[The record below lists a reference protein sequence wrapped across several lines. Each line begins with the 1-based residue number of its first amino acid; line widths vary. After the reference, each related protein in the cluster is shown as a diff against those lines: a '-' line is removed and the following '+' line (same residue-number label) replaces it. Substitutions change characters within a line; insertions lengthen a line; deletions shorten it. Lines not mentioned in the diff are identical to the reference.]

1 MAFAATTFTFKNI
14 LNVNTASVTL
24 PQIVTISPTLVYNKD
39 ASLKA
44 AAEDAIVVVDGG
56 VIRVPLFGGKQ
67 YAEIPVGETLTIE
80 TATVDETVY
89 YTNLITRYKDSKV
102 VLAAIADGDANPA
115 VAE

>member
-14 LNVNTASVTL
+14 LDVNPAHITL
-24 PQIVTISPTLVYNKD
+24 PQVVTISPTLVYNKED
-39 ASLKA
+39 SLKA

-56 VIRVPLFGGKQ
+56 KVRVPLFGGKQ

-80 TATVDETVY
+80 TTTVEETVY
-89 YTNLITRYKDSKV
+89 YTNLIARYKDSKFV
-102 VLAAIADGDANPA
+102 TAAIADGDANPA